1 MLGAV
6 ANGRETKKKK
16 EKVCLWRWYY
26 RDLFFATFFLPFRK
40 CDSYF
45 SFCFKSSKTC
55 RQEEK
60 KKKAR
65 LLLFFFYLLKL
76 IKQPASCY
84 DNATEWRIR
93 VFSPVI
99 ISCLRATKLRF
110 YRCFFFFHSY
120 YRRHCL
126 LPPRCE
132 ALTWL
137 LSPLHFSY
145 LHFVTSVF
153 FISCDVHFDA
163 HLAGGEG
170 VALL

>member
-1 MLGAV
+1 MLFDMLGAV

-16 EKVCLWRWYY
+16 EKACLWRWYY

-60 KKKAR
+60 KKKSKTTA
-65 LLLFFFYLLKL
+65 FFFYLLKL

-110 YRCFFFFHSY
+110 YRCFFFFILTIDGIVF
-120 YRRHCL
+120 CL
-126 LPPRCE
+126 LGVRLSRGSFLHCIS
-132 ALTWL
+132 LT
-137 LSPLHFSY
+137 
-145 LHFVTSVF
+145 
-153 FISCDVHFDA
+153 FI
-163 HLAGGEG
+163 L
-170 VALL
+170 